1 MDNLKIKTYKTVP
14 KEVSK
19 IYDGAEEF
27 INQRIEEI
35 CCQENLSLEE
45 ITDFVYERLRF
56 VGSF

>member
-19 IYDGAEEF
+19 IYDGAEEL

-35 CCQENLSLEE
+35 CCQEKLSVEE
-45 ITDFVYERLRF
+45 VTYFVCERLRF

>member
-45 ITDFVYERLRF
+45 ITYFVYERLRF